1 VTDYLL
7 LVIGF
12 PFLIGGATLLVKGAS
27 SLALRLGVS
36 ELVVGLTIVSMGTSA
51 PELVVS
57 MFSAFQG
64 ATDLAVGNV
73 IGSNIA
79 NLLLILG
86 ASAVLRPLV
95 LERNIIWREIPFGLL
110 ATLVL
115 AVLANDQLL
124 GGAKGSSIDRGDG
137 LALLGF
143 FAVFLYYLASVP
155 RTVDERSS
163 HPVGI
168 AMAVVLVTGGIIGLV
183 LGGQWIVQG
192 AVATASALGMSEAL
206 IALTIIAVGTSLPEL
221 ATSLVAAYQGKA
233 DMAIGNVVGSHVFNV
248 LWILGFTATI
258 TPISFNPIL
267 NSDLGFLVVVTL
279 LLMLLA
285 FFGKRFRFGRKGG
298 VAFLLLYAGYLISI
312 GLRG

>member
-12 PFLIGGATLLVKGAS
+12 PFLIGGATLLVWGAS

-64 ATDLAVGNV
+64 STDLAVGNV

-95 LERNIIWREIPFGLL
+95 IERNIIWREIPFGLL

-115 AVLANDQLL
+115 AALANDQLL
-124 GGAKGSSIDRGDG
+124 GGANGSTIDRGDG
-137 LALLGF
+137 LALLGL

-155 RTVDERSS
+155 RSVEETNS
-163 HPVGI
+163 HPVGFV
-168 AMAVVLVTGGIIGLV
+168 MAVILVFCGIVGLV
-183 LGGQWIVQG
+183 LGGQWIVRG

-233 DMAIGNVVGSHVFNV
+233 DMAIGNVVGSNVFNV
-248 LWILGFTATI
+248 LWILGFTSVV
-258 TPISFNPIL
+258 TPIRYNPVL
-267 NSDLGFLVVVTL
+267 NSDLWFLIGATML
-279 LLMLLA
+279 FLLLA
-285 FFGKRFRFGRKGG
+285 FVGKRFRFGRKGG
-298 VAFLLLYAGYLISI
+298 VVFLLLYAGYLFSI
-312 GLRG
+312 GIRG